1 MSTPCAGVCELEVD
15 GVPVVTEAFPR
26 TVRLVTTA
34 RLREAVLKP
43 LVDNEDELALLSE
56 IEGATSARQ
65 MAQERGIAGLAAN
78 ELVYDVPHAQFINA
92 SFAYAKP
99 RQPNRFNGA
108 HRGAWYAALTVET
121 CLREVGFHL
130 TNALADAGDFNGHF
144 RRLSGRQCAGRARA
158 RGRTQRH
165 HLSVRPAPGGH
176 LPGRAAAGRRPIGA
190 TGRGLSHGLA
200 WPAGTADRRAAVTTG
215 RARIPQSLPRL
226 RHDRLW
232 TACRTPATSCFR
244 LKLQSLTAGKVV
256 LTLPDP
262 TTMLRA
268 TKRAPRKLRE
278 KAGRGE
284 RADGKT
290 ARYRRSAGQRQRG
303 DA

>member
-1 MSTPCAGVCELEVD
+1 LEVD

-130 TNALADAGDFNGHF
+130 TNALADAGDFNAVVEYAEMFCSLAGDFLDLRQQPGHPA
-144 RRLSGRQCAGRARA
+144 LGADISAAYPAGNALAERARA
-158 RGRTQRH
+158 EGLNGIIYPSVRHQGGTCLVALRPAAVQSVRQGAVYRMVWRGR
-165 HLSVRPAPGGH
+165 PE
-176 LPGRAAAGRRPIGA
+176 
-190 TGRGLSHGLA
+190 
-200 WPAGTADRRAAVTTG
+200 
-215 RARIPQSLPRL
+215 PQIEGPL
-226 RHDRLW
+226 
-232 TACRTPATSCFR
+232 
-244 LKLQSLTAGKVV
+244 
-256 LTLPDP
+256 
-262 TTMLRA
+262 
-268 TKRAPRKLRE
+268 
-278 KAGRGE
+278 
-284 RADGKT
+284 
-290 ARYRRSAGQRQRG
+290 
-303 DA
+303 